1 MRIAICDDEQF
12 FIEYFTKII
21 TDYYV
26 HHGMTCEVVQYTNG
40 FSLVEDFKTGKINAN
55 VIVLDIEM
63 PEYSGVQAIKDI
75 RKINQEIPV
84 MFISSIETCGDV
96 AVEYGICKY
105 VYKSAGEEKIY
116 KAFDSLLSEE
126 KYMKLT
132 YKMLNENIKILEIMY
147 IKVKGHN
154 VEFHTENNILTERN
168 TIANLQ
174 NDSRFEKFITI
185 SRNTLVNY
193 CFIAD
198 ISQKIIL
205 KNDEQLK
212 FSVDRKIDIIQ
223 KYLYLSRRNQI

>member
-1 MRIAICDDEQF
+1 
-12 FIEYFTKII
+12 
-21 TDYYV
+21 
-26 HHGMTCEVVQYTNG
+26 MTCEVFHYTNG
-40 FSLVEDFKTGKINAN
+40 YSLMNDFKTGKINVD

-75 RKINQEIPV
+75 REINSEIPV

-96 AVEYGICKY
+96 AVEYGVCRY
-105 VYKSAGEEKIY
+105 VYKRAGEEKIY

-132 YKMLNENIKILEIMY
+132 YKILNEAVKVHEIMY

-154 VEFHTENNILTERN
+154 AEFHTENKILTERN
-168 TIANLQ
+168 TISNLQ
-174 NDSRFEKFITI
+174 TDSRFEKFITI

-193 CFIAD
+193 SFITD

-223 KYLYLSRRNQI
+223 KYLYLNGRNQI

>member
-12 FIEYFTKII
+12 FIDHFTKII
-21 TDYYV
+21 TDYFKY
-26 HHGMTCEVVQYTNG
+26 HSMTCEIIQYTNG
-40 FSLVEDFKTGKINAN
+40 YSLIEDFSTDKINVD

-63 PEYSGVQAIKDI
+63 PEYSGIQAIKDI
-75 RKINQEIPV
+75 RKINHEIPV

-116 KAFDSLLSEE
+116 RAFDSLLLEE

-132 YKMLNENIKILEIMY
+132 YKIANENIKIHEIMY

-154 VEFHTENNILTERN
+154 VEFHTKNKILTERN
-168 TIANLQ
+168 TISNLQ
-174 NDSRFEKFITI
+174 NDSRFEKFIMI

-193 CFIAD
+193 SFITD
-198 ISQKIIL
+198 ISEKIIL

-212 FSVDRKIDIIQ
+212 FSIDRKIDITQ
-223 KYLYLSRRNQI
+223 KYLYLRRYQF

>member
-1 MRIAICDDEQF
+1 
-12 FIEYFTKII
+12 
-21 TDYYV
+21 
-26 HHGMTCEVVQYTNG
+26 
-40 FSLVEDFKTGKINAN
+40 
-55 VIVLDIEM
+55 
-63 PEYSGVQAIKDI
+63 
-75 RKINQEIPV
+75 
-84 MFISSIETCGDV
+84 MFIKAQE
-96 AVEYGICKY
+96 K
-105 VYKSAGEEKIY
+105 KKIY

-132 YKMLNENIKILEIMY
+132 YKMLNENIKIHEIMY

-223 KYLYLSRRNQI
+223 KNIYILVGGIKYKYVELD

>member
-1 MRIAICDDEQF
+1 
-12 FIEYFTKII
+12 
-21 TDYYV
+21 
-26 HHGMTCEVVQYTNG
+26 
-40 FSLVEDFKTGKINAN
+40 
-55 VIVLDIEM
+55 M

-132 YKMLNENIKILEIMY
+132 YKMLNENIKIHEIMY

>member
-1 MRIAICDDEQF
+1 
-12 FIEYFTKII
+12 
-21 TDYYV
+21 
-26 HHGMTCEVVQYTNG
+26 
-40 FSLVEDFKTGKINAN
+40 
-55 VIVLDIEM
+55 
-63 PEYSGVQAIKDI
+63 
-75 RKINQEIPV
+75 
-84 MFISSIETCGDV
+84 
-96 AVEYGICKY
+96 
-105 VYKSAGEEKIY
+105 
-116 KAFDSLLSEE
+116 
-126 KYMKLT
+126 MKLT
-132 YKMLNENIKILEIMY
+132 YKMLNENIKIHEIMY

-154 VEFHTENNILTERN
+154 VEFHTENKILTERN

-212 FSVDRKIDIIQ
+212 FSADRKIDIIQ